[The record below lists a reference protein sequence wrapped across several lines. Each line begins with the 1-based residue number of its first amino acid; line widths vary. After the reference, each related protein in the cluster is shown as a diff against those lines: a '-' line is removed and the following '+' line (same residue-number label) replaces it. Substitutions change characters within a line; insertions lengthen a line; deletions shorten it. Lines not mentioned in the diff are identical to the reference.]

1 MQRADGRKVPLE
13 NAQVDVFR
21 TDMRGE
27 YHTQTNMSG
36 EFVISGLPF
45 IGTYIVEASHPTATP
60 NWIPGVKVGRGGV
73 LEITVT
79 QGNGRRLTLDEIM
92 RGVRGG
98 TAPVNQQIEEEN
110 KRIAEANEIIGR
122 TFKAGNEALSAANT
136 ASRSGNSNLAIQ
148 KYTEAVAQYDA
159 GLAADPEQPAIL
171 TNKAVALKGRAV
183 ERFNLTIRSKTLD
196 DAARSTGLETAKNDF
211 KSAAQTSA
219 KAVAMIKAQPVP
231 TDATDLA
238 RYNGNKYAASLTYA
252 ESMRLFVSKV
262 DQSKTEAGSLAFK
275 EYIAIEQ
282 DPSKKAKAQLDLAQM
297 LLDAGAAA
305 QALLEFQTILKVNPD
320 SVEANLGAGL
330 AAYAVGGKRNFQ
342 TAANY
347 LQRFMNVAPDTNPF
361 KANVNAI
368 LAELKDAEHITPQIV
383 ARPRQ

>member
-92 RGVRGG
+92 RGVRGDG

-262 DQSKTEAGSLAFK
+262 DQSQTEAGSVAFK
-275 EYIAIEQ
+275 EYLAIEQ

-297 LLDAGAAA
+297 LLDAGAAEK
-305 QALLEFQTILKVNPD
+305 ALLEYQQILAANPD
-320 SVEANLGAGL
+320 NPDANLGAGL
-330 AAYAVGGKRNFQ
+330 ASYAMGSRKGRRD
-342 TAANY
+342 AANY
-347 LQRFMNVAPDTNPF
+347 LQRFVNVAPVSHPMLDDV
-361 KANVNAI
+361 KVI
-368 LAELKDAEHITPQIV
+368 LTELKNPE
-383 ARPRQ
+383 

>member
-21 TDMRGE
+21 TDIRGE

-45 IGTYIVEASHPTATP
+45 IGTYIVEASHPTAAP

-92 RGVRGG
+92 RGVRGDG

-171 TNKAVALKGRAV
+171 TKLW
-183 ERFNLTIRSKTLD
+183 L
-196 DAARSTGLETAKNDF
+196 
-211 KSAAQTSA
+211 
-219 KAVAMIKAQPVP
+219 
-231 TDATDLA
+231 
-238 RYNGNKYAASLTYA
+238 
-252 ESMRLFVSKV
+252 
-262 DQSKTEAGSLAFK
+262 
-275 EYIAIEQ
+275 
-282 DPSKKAKAQLDLAQM
+282 
-297 LLDAGAAA
+297 
-305 QALLEFQTILKVNPD
+305 
-320 SVEANLGAGL
+320 
-330 AAYAVGGKRNFQ
+330 
-342 TAANY
+342 
-347 LQRFMNVAPDTNPF
+347 
-361 KANVNAI
+361 
-368 LAELKDAEHITPQIV
+368 LKDAQSNGST
-383 ARPRQ
+383 